1 MHRLT
6 IHPEGLATYAATTTT
21 LAADV
26 AAITT
31 RAATATPD
39 LLAPALG
46 LIAADFLTAYASAHA
61 THLATLADLSAV
73 FASLSAATG
82 NAASTFVT
90 HDRSYATALLATAPE
105 LSA

>member
-6 IHPEGLATYAATTTT
+6 VHTEGLATYAATTTT

-46 LIAADFLTAYASAHA
+46 LIAADFLTAYTAAHA
-61 THLATLADLSAV
+61 THLATLTTLGTTFAAISAST
-73 FASLSAATG
+73 AE
-82 NAASTFVT
+82 AASAYIA
-90 HDRSYATALLATAPE
+90 HDSAYAAALHANDPE
-105 LSA
+105 SMA